1 MSDNNEINKY
11 SQELNNNNNIGINK
25 ENMQQILSF
34 LNIRDN
40 FNLLNEDNDF
50 SYPNQ
55 SKEELN
61 KKKLE
66 EEKEKNV
73 I

>member
-11 SQELNNNNNIGINK
+11 NQELNNNNIGINQ

-50 SYPNQ
+50 SYPNH

-66 EEKEKNV
+66 
-73 I
+73 